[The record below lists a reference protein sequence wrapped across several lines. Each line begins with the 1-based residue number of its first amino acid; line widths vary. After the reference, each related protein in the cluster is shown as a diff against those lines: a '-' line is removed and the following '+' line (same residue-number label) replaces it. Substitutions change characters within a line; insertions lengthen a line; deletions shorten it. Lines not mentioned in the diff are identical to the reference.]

1 MLRLLNACDV
11 SGHGAA
17 VAVVVAARANNGIGL
32 AGAASPSSSPQQHT
46 DPAHVLPSSDRP
58 ASVTPSLRRQAA
70 GAGSECIPFQ
80 LRVTMG

>member
-46 DPAHVLPSSDRP
+46 DPAHVCLAQTGRRPSPLPFGARP
-58 ASVTPSLRRQAA
+58 PAPGRSAS
-70 GAGSECIPFQ
+70 PFNFE
-80 LRVTMG
+80 